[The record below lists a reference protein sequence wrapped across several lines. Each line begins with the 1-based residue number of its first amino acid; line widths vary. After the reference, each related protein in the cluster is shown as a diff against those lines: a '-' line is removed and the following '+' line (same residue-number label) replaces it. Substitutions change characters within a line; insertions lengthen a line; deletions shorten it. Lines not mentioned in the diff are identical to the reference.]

1 MSELKHAGLAGYLL
15 RARLNAGAPREDGAV
30 ALVFDGNMR
39 VLLHPA
45 PRGDLVLQAQLRVL
59 PTVPALAD
67 DVLLDALA
75 LAGRRE
81 PLDAD
86 YLVLSPEQ
94 DRLLLQQR
102 VGADASADEFEKA
115 LGRFLD
121 ALTAWRAH
129 FGVL

>member
-1 MSELKHAGLAGYLL
+1 MASLDHAGFAGYML
-15 RARLNAGAPREDGAV
+15 RARLDPGAPRADGAT

-39 VLLHPA
+39 VLLHPVA
-45 PRGDLVLQAQLRVL
+45 RGDLVLEAQVRTL
-59 PTVPALAD
+59 PSSALLAD
-67 DVLLDALA
+67 DMLMDALA
-75 LAGRRE
+75 VAGRRD

-86 YLVLSPEQ
+86 CLVLPPEQ

-102 VGADASADEFEKA
+102 IGAAASADEFEIS

-121 ALTAWRAH
+121 ALTGWRAH

>member
-1 MSELKHAGLAGYLL
+1 MASLNHAGFAGYML
-15 RARLNAGAPREDGAV
+15 RARLGEGAARNDGAV

-45 PRGDLVLQAQLRVL
+45 GHGDLVLEAQLRPLAATPAQSDYVL
-59 PTVPALAD
+59 M
-67 DVLLDALA
+67 DALEV
-75 LAGRRE
+75 AGNRPPKE
-81 PLDAD
+81 AD

-102 VGADASADEFEKA
+102 IGAAASADEFEVA

-121 ALTAWRAH
+121 SLTGWRAH